1 MIEMILIHILK
12 LLFFALCA
20 ETIITF
26 ALIIALAKIKANKNT
41 ISLLA
46 DGDMV
51 YKN

>member
-26 ALIIALAKIKANKNT
+26 ALIIALAKILSK
-41 ISLLA
+41 
-46 DGDMV
+46 
-51 YKN
+51 